1 MDAKARPCGCDYT
14 AGTFIRSGKELS
26 ANVPAY
32 SNHNNPDRLL
42 PTGRGIS
49 EIVELPKAR
58 QMLLEL
64 VINHIS
70 CLKLLLSVLIIIK
83 IN

>member
-1 MDAKARPCGCDYT
+1 MLKQDHGGVITPRAYIYQEWKKTCQLMSLHTAIITTWTGCCQ
-14 AGTFIRSGKELS
+14 A
-26 ANVPAY
+26 
-32 SNHNNPDRLL
+32 DRGL
-42 PTGRGIS
+42 P
-49 EIVELPKAR
+49 EIAQLPKAR